1 MATAPLI
8 LGYWAIRGRAGV
20 LRNLLDYCAVPYEN
34 LVYEEKEEWF
44 KVDKEQLDFKYPN
57 IPYIIDNGKMITETL
72 ALLHYIPIKGEKR
85 DLLGLDHEERHSDIL
100 ESLGVGMD
108 LRYEV
113 RKLVA
118 TKGDFE
124 TEKETFF
131 TADKSKGRSKLHQF
145 DRVLKDRDW
154 LVKDISIADFYL
166 FEIVDLIHE
175 MDSARLTNL
184 PHLLSFRNRFL
195 ELPQVKAHRSSDNF
209 IQLWFRPGA
218 TTWNNADKIW

>member
-1 MATAPLI
+1 MATKQLI

-20 LRNLLDYCAVPYEN
+20 LRNLLDYCQVPFEN
-34 LVYEEKEEWF
+34 YVYEEKEEWF

-72 ALLHYIPIKGEKR
+72 ALLHYIPIKGGKKE
-85 DLLGLDHEERHSDIL
+85 LLGFHDDRHSDIL
-100 ESLGVGMD
+100 ESIGVGID
-108 LRYEV
+108 LRYEL

-124 TEKETFF
+124 AEKEAFF
-131 TADKSKGRSKLHQF
+131 TSDDSKGRTKLHQF
-145 DRVLKDRDW
+145 DRVLKDREW

-166 FEIVDLIHE
+166 FELVDLIHE

-184 PHLLSFRNRFL
+184 PHLLSFRHRFM

-209 IQLWFRPGA
+209 IPVWFRPGI